1 MEGPTSPTS
10 TPVAIAETPGNA
22 GDYGADSIQVLK
34 GLDAVRK
41 RPGMYIGD
49 VHSGD
54 GLHHMVYEAV
64 DNSVDEHLAGY
75 CRAIKVLLHFDGS
88 ATVEDDGRGIPV
100 EEHKD
105 EGRSAAE
112 VVMTVL
118 HAGGKFDHASYKVSA
133 GLHGVGVSV
142 VNALSEYLKMEIY
155 RGGAVW
161 YQEYKVGVPVAPIK
175 VKGKTSRTGTRISF
189 KPDPAIFSNTEF
201 SYDTLTQRLRELA
214 FLNPGL
220 NIQLVDERNEPH
232 RSSLFS
238 YAGGIASF
246 VEELNRTQTRVHDE
260 VIYVKD
266 ERETVT
272 TEIALQWNDSYQEM
286 IFPYAN
292 NTHNRDGGTHLTGFR
307 TALTRLLNGYGT
319 EHNLFRELKGTLSGE
334 DVREGLV
341 AVLSVKMPDP
351 SFDSQT
357 KSKLVSSEV
366 KGVVEQAVNDRLG
379 AFFEQNPPVARRILE
394 KAVLAAKARE
404 AARKA
409 REMVQRKGVLDPA
422 TLPGKLADCQE
433 RDPALS
439 EIYIVEGDSA
449 GGSAKQGRDRR
460 TQAILPLRGKIL
472 NVEKA
477 RFEKMLSSAE
487 VGTLITALGAGIGP
501 ESFDPDK
508 LRYHH
513 IIVMTDADVDGSHIR
528 TLLLTFF
535 YRQMKQIV
543 ERGYLYIAQPPLY
556 RVRRGKKDVYLKD
569 EEALARFLIG
579 AGTEDLVLS
588 VAGGELSLAGE
599 SVRSVVAKI
608 SRWRKILEKL
618 ERRMDARLVEAIVR
632 ASQLDKDSLD
642 DPRRIAQ
649 ELRSVEV
656 YLEGHYPALLPLK
669 FELAPDD
676 EHAGH
681 RITTRTRL
689 GGSVRET
696 AIDFAFLNSPEFNEL
711 GAIDL
716 DLASLG
722 DPPFEVQLAKGESRE
737 LADVHELLGLVDE
750 RGRKGLTIQRYK
762 GLGEMNP
769 DQLWETT
776 MNPET
781 RSLLQVRIEDVVGAN
796 ELFSVLMGDE
806 VEPRRQFIESN
817 ALKVKNLDI

>member
-1 MEGPTSPTS
+1 MESSTTPTPPPSDD
-10 TPVAIAETPGNA
+10 APG
-22 GDYGADSIQVLK
+22 YGADSIQVLK

-54 GLHHMVYEAV
+54 GLHHMIYEVV
-64 DNSVDEHLAGY
+64 DNSVDEHLAGH
-75 CRAIKVLLHFDGS
+75 CNTIRVVLHFDGS
-88 ATVEDDGRGIPV
+88 ATIEDDGRGIPV
-100 EEHKD
+100 EEHKE

-142 VNALSEYLKMEIY
+142 VNALSEYLKLEIY
-155 RGGAVW
+155 REGAVW
-161 YQEYKVGVPVAPIK
+161 YQEYKLGVPTEPIRQI
-175 VKGKTSRTGTRISF
+175 GRTSRTGTRIGF
-189 KPDPAIFSNTEF
+189 KPDTAIFSNTAF
-201 SYDTLTQRLRELA
+201 AWDTLTQRLRELA

-220 NIQLVDERNEPH
+220 TIELIDEREDP
-232 RSSLFS
+232 RREATFR
-238 YAGGIASF
+238 YTGGIVSF
-246 VEELNRTQTRVHDE
+246 VEELNRNQQRVNEE
-260 VIYVKD
+260 VIFFRD
-266 ERETVT
+266 EREQVI
-272 TEIALQWNDSYQEM
+272 TEVALQWNDSYQEL
-286 IFPYAN
+286 IFAYAN
-292 NTHNRDGGTHLTGFR
+292 NTHNKDGGTHLTGFR
-307 TALTRLLNGYGT
+307 TALTRLLNAYGT
-319 EHNLFRELKGTLSGE
+319 EQNLFKELKATLSGE

-366 KGVVEQAVNDRLG
+366 KGIVEAAITDRLG
-379 AFFEQNPPVARRILE
+379 AVFEQNPQVARRIIE
-394 KAVLAAKARE
+394 KAVLAAKARD

-487 VGTLITALGAGIGP
+487 VGTLITALGAGIGVDN
-501 ESFDPDK
+501 FDPDK
-508 LRYHH
+508 IRYHH

-535 YRQMKQIV
+535 YRQMRQAV

-569 EEALARFLIG
+569 EEALARFLIRE
-579 AGTEDLVLS
+579 GTEDLTLK
-588 VAGGELSLAGE
+588 VANGELSLSGDAVQGI
-599 SVRSVVAKI
+599 VGKI
-608 SRWRKILEKL
+608 ARWRKIVGKL
-618 ERRMDARLVEAIVR
+618 SRRMDARLVEAVVR
-632 ASQLDKDSLD
+632 GSQLEKVTLQ
-642 DPRRIAQ
+642 DPKRIAQ

-656 YLEGHYPALLPLK
+656 YLTEMYPEVLPLK
-669 FELAPDD
+669 FELAADP
-676 EHAGH
+676 EHNAH
-681 RITTRTRL
+681 RITTKTRL
-689 GGSVRET
+689 GGSSRET
-696 AIDFAFLNSPEFNEL
+696 VVDFDVLNSAEFREL
-711 GAIDL
+711 RAIDL

-722 DPPFEVQLAKGESRE
+722 DPPFVVEFGKGEVRE
-737 LADVHELLGLVDE
+737 LTDIHQVFSLVDE
-750 RGRKGLTIQRYK
+750 RGRKGLIIQRYK

-769 DQLWETT
+769 EQLWDTT

-781 RSLLQVRIEDVVGAN
+781 RCLLQVRVEDMVAAN
-796 ELFSVLMGDE
+796 ELFSILMGDE
-806 VEPRRQFIESN
+806 VEPRRQFIEQN
-817 ALKVKNLDI
+817 ALQVKNLDI

>member
-1 MEGPTSPTS
+1 MDSSS
-10 TPVAIAETPGNA
+10 TPTPVPSEDAPG
-22 GDYGADSIQVLK
+22 YGADSIQVLK

-54 GLHHMVYEAV
+54 GLHHMVYEVV
-64 DNSVDEHLAGY
+64 DNSVDEHLAGH
-75 CRAIKVLLHFDGS
+75 CSTVQVTLHFDGS
-88 ATVEDDGRGIPV
+88 VTAEDDGRGIPV
-100 EEHKD
+100 EQHKE
-105 EGRSAAE
+105 EGKSAAE

-142 VNALSEYLKMEIY
+142 VNALSEYLKMEIH
-155 RGGAVW
+155 REGSVW
-161 YQEYKVGVPVAPIK
+161 YQEYKLGVPVEPIK
-175 VKGKTSRTGTRISF
+175 EMGRTSRTGTRISF
-189 KPDPAIFSNTEF
+189 KPDTSVFTNTEF
-201 SYDTLTQRLRELA
+201 SWDTLAQRLRELA

-220 NIQLVDERNEPH
+220 SIVLTDERVEPH
-232 RSSLFS
+232 REATFR
-238 YAGGIASF
+238 YGGGIASF
-246 VEELNRTQTRVHDE
+246 VEELNRTQQKVHDE
-260 VIYVKD
+260 VIYIRD
-266 ERETVT
+266 ERDSVVT
-272 TEIALQWNDSYQEM
+272 EVALQWNDSYQEM
-286 IFPYAN
+286 IFAYAN

-307 TALTRLLNGYGT
+307 TALTRLLNAYGT
-319 EHNLFRELKGTLSGE
+319 AQNLFKELKATLSGE

-357 KSKLVSSEV
+357 KGKLVSSEV
-366 KGVVEQAVNDRLG
+366 KGIVESAVGDRLG
-379 AFFEQNPPVARRILE
+379 AYLEQNPQVARRIID
-394 KAVLAAKARE
+394 KAVLAAKARD

-433 RDPALS
+433 RDPARS

-477 RFEKMLSSAE
+477 RFEKMMSSAE
-487 VGTLITALGAGIGP
+487 VGTLITALGAGIGVDN
-501 ESFDPDK
+501 FDPEK
-508 LRYHH
+508 IRYHH

-535 YRQMKQIV
+535 YRQMRAVV

-569 EEALARFLIG
+569 EEALARFLIRE
-579 AGTEDLVLS
+579 GTEDLSLK
-588 VAGGELSLAGE
+588 VANGELTIAGDA
-599 SVRSVVAKI
+599 VQTIVGKI
-608 SRWRKILEKL
+608 ARWRKVIGKL
-618 ERRMDARLVEAIVR
+618 SRRMDSRLVEAIVR
-632 ASQLDKDSLD
+632 GSQLDKATLQ
-642 DPRRIAQ
+642 DPKLIAQ

-656 YLEGHYPALLPLK
+656 YLTEMYPEILPLK
-669 FELAPDD
+669 FELSTDPEYNA
-676 EHAGH
+676 HS
-681 RITTRTRL
+681 ITTRTRL
-689 GGSVRET
+689 GGSTRDTVV
-696 AIDFAFLNSPEFNEL
+696 DFDVLNSPEFREL
-711 GAIDL
+711 RTIDL

-722 DPPFEVQLAKGESRE
+722 DPPFVVDVGKGEPRE
-737 LADVHELLGLVDE
+737 LTDVHQLYGLVDE
-750 RGRKGLTIQRYK
+750 RGRKGLVIQRYK

-769 DQLWETT
+769 DQLWDTT

-781 RSLLQVRIEDVVGAN
+781 RSLLQVRVEDMVAAN
-796 ELFSVLMGDE
+796 ELFSILMGDE
-806 VEPRRQFIESN
+806 VEPRRLFIEQN
-817 ALKVKNLDI
+817 ALQVKNLDI